1 MRKKVMSPS
10 DDARPISIGQP
21 KSENLTDIEVLLIK
35 VADQNWFKQ
44 LDSDEKKNYIVAKV
58 NTFCSLG
65 WVKELDDEQRFEC
78 FLGYL
83 QYEFLKQGLRRQQQA
98 RDFVFY
104 GFSSAGGVTP
114 HLESIGIEVR

>member
-1 MRKKVMSPS
+1 MSPS
-10 DDARPISIGQP
+10 DESRPISIGQP
-21 KSENLTDIEVLLIK
+21 KSENLTDIEVLLSKIT
-35 VADQNWFKQ
+35 DQDWFKG
-44 LDSDEKKNYIVAKV
+44 LDPDDKKTYVVAQA

-65 WVKELDDEQRFEC
+65 WVKELDSGQRFEC

-104 GFSSAGGVTP
+104 GFSAAGSVP
-114 HLESIGIEVR
+114 PDLKSIGIEDR